1 MKKSLV
7 RLVAATIALT
17 TFGSTA
23 GQSMAAQKAIR
34 VGNSYEFQVAG
45 NPSTGYRWSFNSSKS
60 SGLDVV
66 KIDDLGYGNP
76 ASRKLGAPAPY
87 RFRLTCLKAGSA
99 ELVFDYVAPDRHTI
113 GKSHVHWVRCK

>member
-1 MKKSLV
+1 MKRSLV

-34 VGNSYEFQVAG
+34 VGNSYEFQLEG
-45 NPSTGYRWSFNSSKS
+45 NPSTGYSWFFNGSKS

-66 KIDDLGYGNP
+66 KIDDLGYGTP
-76 ASRKLGAPAPY
+76 ASLRLGAPAPY
-87 RFRLTCLKAGSA
+87 RFRLTCLKAGPA
-99 ELVFDYVAPDRHTI
+99 ELVFDYVAPDRNTI